1 MGSKRT
7 KKEVKEH
14 KVEKVSEVKSEDQ
27 APVVEDKKTPTFIR
41 MITPCITHKGDFKAG
56 QVLEADEDLQA
67 YFKENAIFF
76 EKLN

>member
-7 KKEVKEH
+7 KKEFKEQ
-14 KVEKVSEVKSEDQ
+14 KVEKVLETKSEDQ
-27 APVVEDKKTPTFIR
+27 APKVEVKKTPTFIR

-56 QVLEADEDLQA
+56 QVLEADDELQA

>member
-7 KKEVKEH
+7 KKEFKEQ
-14 KVEKVSEVKSEDQ
+14 KVEKVLETKSEDQ
-27 APVVEDKKTPTFIR
+27 APKVEAKKTPTFIR

-56 QVLEADEDLQA
+56 QVLEADDELQA